1 MRYLFFALMFISLG
15 AVIPEKPRKPLTMT
29 QKIDKDFNLVI
40 TVNNDHVAHNNP
52 QASSVQVIQK
62 PEPESSPILKK
73 LQEIKS
79 ELHVSERMKDI
90 LEKRSF
96 FYDYKWHLLG
106 LTVAG
111 SYAFLLYIIYAGN
124 SYLSNNELWSSWRQ
138 DLPLDQL
145 LAIPQEQFSQELIR
159 EIQRRYTDPRSVID
173 LVKPLSEFIITTNDE
188 EEQLRWYQSTFGWL
202 SYLQLIKIVPLSKQ
216 RFTKINERLQRLA
229 YYKNIFQSWAA
240 DYQLNHRLRAQ
251 PYEIFDNENI
261 AEFAEYV
268 HTLMSNQLDDHWAR
282 KQNALIPCA

>member
-1 MRYLFFALMFISLG
+1 
-15 AVIPEKPRKPLTMT
+15 MT

-40 TVNNDHVAHNNP
+40 TVNNDHIAHNSP
-52 QASSVQVIQK
+52 QASSVQVLQK

-111 SYAFLLYIIYAGN
+111 SYAYLLYIIHSGN

-173 LVKPLSEFIITTNDE
+173 LVKPLSQFIITTNDE

-202 SYLQLIKIVPLSKQ
+202 SYLHLVKIVPFSKQ

-240 DYQLNHRLRAQ
+240 DYQLNHRSGML
-251 PYEIFDNENI
+251 PYEIFQSEDI
-261 AEFAEYV
+261 AQFAEYA
-268 HTLMSNQLDDHWAR
+268 HRFMSSELDAHWANT
-282 KQNALIPCA
+282 QNALIPLA